1 MELECRTYFKQF
13 IFSPGPS
20 AEDTNV
26 RAEGLF
32 LAGCFK
38 PFMGG
43 GGSCE
48 IACPSQAARNR
59 LPTFL
64 FRRKGRT
71 PSGPVSEVQNWTHV
85 YFT

>member
-13 IFSPGPS
+13 IFSPGPL
-20 AEDTNV
+20 AKDVNV
-26 RAEGLF
+26 SPEGLF

-38 PFMGG
+38 PGEEGG
-43 GGSCE
+43 CE
-48 IACPSQAARNR
+48 ITCPSQAARNC

-64 FRRKGRT
+64 FRRKGHR
-71 PSGPVSEVQNWTHV
+71 PSGLVSWVQNWTHV